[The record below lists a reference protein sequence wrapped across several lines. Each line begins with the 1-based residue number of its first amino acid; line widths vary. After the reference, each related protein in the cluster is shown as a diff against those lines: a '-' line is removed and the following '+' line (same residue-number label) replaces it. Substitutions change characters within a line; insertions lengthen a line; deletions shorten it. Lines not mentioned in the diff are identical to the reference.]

1 MLRQAFGALS
11 GGQRQRLFLAL
22 ALVSRPR
29 LVFLDELTQGLDPA
43 ARRDTWALVEQ
54 ARDGGATVVLV
65 THDMDEAERLCD
77 RVAVMSDGVV
87 VAWGAPSELVG
98 FGGPVA
104 MRFSSSSAAALE
116 GLERVPGVGRGALRR
131 ARRRRQR
138 RAALGRA
145 RGGGAG
151 ASWRRARRLHGRP
164 ADAGGLG
171 RGDAGWRSAMSR
183 LALVEARLLARDW
196 TVLVFAFVFP
206 VFCMVV
212 LAGVFGDQPDD
223 GFGNVRPDDYYV
235 VASLGVPVIALCLV
249 GLPVSLASY
258 RERGVLRRFE
268 AFGVPAWRVVAAQA
282 LVTLG
287 LVVVGAVLVLAL
299 ASFTYGI
306 PSVVY
311 GGRRWSAPS
320 SASCACCC
328 WASSSGWRCRRRGRR
343 RRWGCWRSSRC
354 ICSAAAGRR
363 GVS

>member
-1 MLRQAFGALS
+1 
-11 GGQRQRLFLAL
+11 
-22 ALVSRPR
+22 
-29 LVFLDELTQGLDPA
+29 
-43 ARRDTWALVEQ
+43 
-54 ARDGGATVVLV
+54 
-65 THDMDEAERLCD
+65 
-77 RVAVMSDGVV
+77 
-87 VAWGAPSELVG
+87 
-98 FGGPVA
+98 
-104 MRFSSSSAAALE
+104 
-116 GLERVPGVGRGALRR
+116 
-131 ARRRRQR
+131 
-138 RAALGRA
+138 
-145 RGGGAG
+145 
-151 ASWRRARRLHGRP
+151 
-164 ADAGGLG
+164 
-171 RGDAGWRSAMSR
+171 MSR

-311 GGRRWSAPS
+311 GWQTVVGVMVGVVCLLLLGVVVGLAVPSA
-320 SASCACCC
+320 
-328 WASSSGWRCRRRGRR
+328 RGRR
-343 RRWGCWRSSRC
+343 RPWGCWRSSRC
-354 ICSAAAGRR
+354 IPRWRWAAAGRHDRADGRHRVGAAVADPCDHRSVAGRPWVQWAAR
-363 GVS
+363 GAGRVGSCRARRCGVAGAAQVKVCAPRHGCRGAPSGARQKPEP